1 MKKIIIVGGG
11 AAGAAAAIF
20 AARGGAQVTLIE
32 KNEKI
37 GKKLFI
43 TGKGRCNFTNVCDNN
58 ELLANVV
65 SNPKFLYSSFN
76 DFSSADAV
84 AFFEELGVKTKTER
98 GRRAF
103 PASDHSSDIIR
114 ALERELKRLGV
125 DVRLNCSVKKIIFD
139 NDAAVGV
146 IAAQKN
152 VSHDEKL
159 FADAVIVC
167 TGGLSYPVT
176 GSTGDG
182 YGFAKDA
189 DMRITDT
196 RPALVPIES
205 SDDFVPQLQGLSL
218 KNVSLT
224 IKKDKKILYEGF
236 GEMLFTHF
244 GISGPLG
251 LSASSYIGKILEK
264 QKLKAYIDL
273 KPALS
278 DEQLDA
284 RILREFSENKNKLFK
299 NAVAPLFPSSLTP
312 VIVDRG
318 DIKAETPVNS
328 VSKGQRQEFV
338 RLIKNFPLTLTAL
351 RPYTEAVI
359 TQGGVNVR
367 DIDPSTMESKK
378 IRGLYFAGEVMDVD
392 ALTGGY
398 NLQIAWSTAYKAGT
412 SAAFG
417 G

>member
-103 PASDHSSDIIR
+103 PTSEHSSDIIR

-125 DVRLNCSVKKIIFD
+125 DVRLNCSVKQVIFD

-176 GSTGDG
+176 GSTGNG

-312 VIVDRG
+312 VIVDRS

-328 VSKGQRQEFV
+328 VNKGQRQEFV